1 MSETTY
7 PAQFAPDNPMRRL
20 PWVLA
25 IAVLLVLIAMV
36 GLGRLLHPP
45 ARQRVK
51 SRPLM
56 ARIYELPASKGS
68 MAVKPVP
75 RGQHPAHARQAPRH
89 DQLNHSD
96 IPLTRGGASAFA
108 PHSQSVKQRKSPGIN
123 WANLQSQVSAAVSHS
138 ESSMFQ
144 THDPHTLMARYYLAS
159 LLEKLQRIGDMNDPT
174 SLTGMPVVRL
184 VVGTHGELQQLTLLR
199 SSGNSQLDQDA
210 LQIARES
217 APFAPFPD
225 RLRRQTQHIDVVC
238 YMKFVGYRQLYAGY

>member
-36 GLGRLLHPP
+36 GLGRILHPP
-45 ARQRVK
+45 ARQPAK
-51 SRPLM
+51 PRPLT

-68 MAVKPVP
+68 AAVKPVP
-75 RGQHPAHARQAPRH
+75 RGRHSAHARQAPRSA
-89 DQLNHSD
+89 QLPRSNIASTHS
-96 IPLTRGGASAFA
+96 GAKRFA
-108 PHSQSVKQRKSPGIN
+108 QHAPSVKQRKSPGIN
-123 WANLQSQVSAAVSHS
+123 WANLQSQVNAAVNHS
-138 ESSMFQ
+138 EPSMYQ
-144 THDPHTLMARYYLAS
+144 AHDPHTLIARYYLAS

-174 SLTGMPVVRL
+174 SLTGMPVVKL
-184 VVGTHGELQQLTLLR
+184 VVGTHGELQKLTLLR
-199 SSGNSQLDQDA
+199 SSGNKRLDRDA

-225 RLRRQTQHIDVVC
+225 KLRRQTQHIDVVC